1 MGKTG
6 KTSHAWMQICYCF
19 GSPLK
24 KRKAKTMKTRASL
37 AGESVHPMLV
47 HYPIALWTTSVITDL
62 IFYFQRNTSLVLI
75 SKFLIA
81 AGIVGAI
88 LAAIPGII
96 DWWTLTDPVVT
107 KVANWHARLN
117 IVALIFFSASL
128 YLRLRHYGAPMV
140 GFHLKIPFIVSFA
153 GWVLM
158 AISASLGGKLVYE
171 HRLGVKEAQG

>member
-1 MGKTG
+1 MK
-6 KTSHAWMQICYCF
+6 
-19 GSPLK
+19 P
-24 KRKAKTMKTRASL
+24 KASF
-37 AGESVHPMLV
+37 AGEPVHPMFV
-47 HYPIALWTTSVITDL
+47 PYPIALWTTSVITDL
-62 IFYFQRNTSLVLI
+62 IFYFNRNTSLVLI

-81 AGIVGAI
+81 AGIIGAI

-117 IVALIFFSASL
+117 IVALVIFGSSL
-128 YLRLRHYGAPMV
+128 YLRMRHFGAPMV

-171 HRLGVKEAQG
+171 HRLSLT